1 MHNFGA
7 NGGRGIP
14 NMKKLL
20 FILLLTPLLFFGGI
34 RFFLNL
40 NDIPIYD
47 YRLIYDFI
55 FSNNDVN
62 QLNNLSE
69 LLGYKKNDKLLII
82 HADDLGLSKSVNQA
96 SFDALNNKYVNSAS
110 VMIPAPNI
118 IEVADYFNENPDIDL
133 GIHLTFTS
141 EWKDYKWHGISQ
153 KDAISSLI
161 NGNGNFYEKKKEVI
175 KNSNPEHIRKELQA
189 QIDYAMSIGIKP
201 THLDSHEGVLFF
213 SPEFFKIYLE
223 VSEKNRLPVF
233 VPKLLAAHF
242 NDDFPQPKNLVVVK
256 MYMADKNVSFENWAE
271 YYGSILNNLE
281 PGLNEM
287 IVHLGI
293 DNNEMKKITSNR
305 IAFGSKWRNL
315 DYNIVS
321 SPEFMASLIKNNIK
335 LVTWREIRDI
345 LYP

>member
-161 NGNGNFYEKKKEVI
+161 NGNGNFYEKKKDVI

-189 QIDYAMSIGIKP
+189 QIDYAISIGIKP

-256 MYMADKNVSFENWAE
+256 MYMADKNVSFENWAG

-321 SPEFMASLIKNNIK
+321 SPKFMASLIKNNIK
-335 LVTWREIRDI
+335 LVTWREIKDI

>member
-1 MHNFGA
+1 MHNFGS

-55 FSNNDVN
+55 CSNNDVN
-62 QLNNLSE
+62 QLHNLSE

-82 HADDLGLSKSVNQA
+82 HADDLGLSSSVNQA

-110 VMIPAPNI
+110 VMIPAPNT

-133 GIHLTFTS
+133 GLHLTFTS

-153 KDAISSLI
+153 KDSISSLI
-161 NGNGNFYEKKKEVI
+161 NSNGNFYEKKKDVI
-175 KNSNPEHIRKELQA
+175 KNANPEHIRKELQA
-189 QIDYAMSIGIKP
+189 QIEYAISIGIKP

-233 VPKLLAAHF
+233 VPKLLAPHF
-242 NDDFPQPKNLVVVK
+242 NNDFPQPKNLVVVK
-256 MYMADKNVSFENWAE
+256 MYMADKNISFDNWPE
-271 YYGSILNNLE
+271 YYESLINNLE

-287 IVHLGI
+287 IFHLGL

-305 IAFGSKWRNL
+305 VAFGSKWRNL
-315 DYNIVS
+315 DYNVVS
-321 SPEFMASLIKNNIK
+321 SPEFKASLIKNDIK
-335 LVTWREIRDI
+335 LVTWREIKEI

>member
-55 FSNNDVN
+55 FSNNDAK

-69 LLGYKKNDKLLII
+69 LLGYNKNDKLLII
-82 HADDLGLSKSVNQA
+82 HADDLGLSNSVNQA

-110 VMIPAPNI
+110 VMIPAPNT

-133 GIHLTFTS
+133 GLHLTFTS

-153 KDAISSLI
+153 KDSISSLI
-161 NGNGNFYEKKKEVI
+161 NGNGNFFEKKKDVI

-189 QIDYAMSIGIKP
+189 QIDYAISIGIKP

-233 VPKLLAAHF
+233 VPKLLAPHF
-242 NDDFPQPKNLVVVK
+242 NNDFPQPKNLVVVK
-256 MYMADKNVSFENWAE
+256 MYMADKNISFENWAG
-271 YYGSILNNLE
+271 YY
-281 PGLNEM
+281 
-287 IVHLGI
+287 
-293 DNNEMKKITSNR
+293 D
-305 IAFGSKWRNL
+305 
-315 DYNIVS
+315 
-321 SPEFMASLIKNNIK
+321 
-335 LVTWREIRDI
+335 
-345 LYP
+345 

>member
-1 MHNFGA
+1 MYNFGA
-7 NGGRGIP
+7 NGGRGIS

-20 FILLLTPLLFFGGI
+20 FIVLLTPLLFFGGI

-55 FSNNDVN
+55 CSNNDVN
-62 QLNNLSE
+62 QLHNLSE

-82 HADDLGLSKSVNQA
+82 HADDLGLSSSVNQA

-110 VMIPAPNI
+110 VMIPAPNT

-153 KDAISSLI
+153 KDSISSLI
-161 NGNGNFYEKKKEVI
+161 NSNGNFYEKKKDVI
-175 KNSNPEHIRKELQA
+175 KNANPEHIRKELQA
-189 QIDYAMSIGIKP
+189 QIEYAISIGIKP

-256 MYMADKNVSFENWAE
+256 MYMADKNISFENWAG
-271 YYGSILNNLE
+271 YYDSILNNLE

-321 SPEFMASLIKNNIK
+321 SPEFKASLIKNNIK
-335 LVTWREIRDI
+335 LVTWREIKDI